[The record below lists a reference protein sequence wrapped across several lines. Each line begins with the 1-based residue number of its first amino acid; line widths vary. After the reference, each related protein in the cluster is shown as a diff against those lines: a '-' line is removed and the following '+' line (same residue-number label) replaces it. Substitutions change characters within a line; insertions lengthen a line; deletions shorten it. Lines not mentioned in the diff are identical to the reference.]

1 MKKRFLLYLFFVSTY
16 TFACSCAKFGTPFH
30 LYSSSELVADVTFTK
45 VYPDLENKNSPY
57 INVDLKFNEI
67 FKGKRI
73 KNIKVYGAIFE
84 GEKIYGSFT
93 SCSLGAKVGQR
104 MIVFMKKN
112 EEGLFVLH
120 YCDHKIYEENRFSG
134 ISFNESKNILRLI
147 KTKDLPAN
155 NKYSFVNFGFDNDTN
170 KDDFEKVKGLKA
182 KNRFAIFEITLN
194 TDGSFKEVN
203 QIQKFESEKDDVI
216 FEIVKNGKINVKS
229 VSNISDG
236 EKFTLIMFSYPKE
249 KNNMS
254 FISQYFL

>member
-1 MKKRFLLYLFFVSTY
+1 
-16 TFACSCAKFGTPFH
+16 
-30 LYSSSELVADVTFTK
+30 
-45 VYPDLENKNSPY
+45 
-57 INVDLKFNEI
+57 
-67 FKGKRI
+67 
-73 KNIKVYGAIFE
+73 
-84 GEKIYGSFT
+84 
-93 SCSLGAKVGQR
+93 